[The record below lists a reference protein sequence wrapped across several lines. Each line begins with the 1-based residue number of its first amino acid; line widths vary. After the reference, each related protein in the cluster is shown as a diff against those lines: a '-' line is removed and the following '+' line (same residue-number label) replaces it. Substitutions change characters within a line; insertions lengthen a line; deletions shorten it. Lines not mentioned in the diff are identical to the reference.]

1 MRFEEQIV
9 ALGSKIGVPLQVDDE
24 GACVLSVDDMA
35 VTLQSIPEAESVG
48 FWGEIGEPPPQD
60 LEKLLSAM
68 LEANHMFKGTGG
80 ATISRDSETGSFF
93 LCRILDLRNLDAE
106 AFAAALERFVNVLE
120 AWIRLVK
127 DYRET
132 APEVPAS
139 DAPAVPPGLRD
150 GGFLAV

>member
-1 MRFEEQIV
+1 MRFEEQIE

-24 GACVLSVDDMA
+24 GSCVLSVDDMT

-48 FWGEIGEPPPQD
+48 FWGEIGEPPPQG

-68 LEANHMFKGTGG
+68 LEANHMFRGTGG

-93 LCRILDLRNLDAE
+93 LCRILDLRSLDAE

-120 AWIRLVK
+120 AWIGLVK

-132 APEVPAS
+132 APEVS
-139 DAPAVPPGLRD
+139 GAPADLSGLRAD
-150 GGFLAV
+150 GFLAV